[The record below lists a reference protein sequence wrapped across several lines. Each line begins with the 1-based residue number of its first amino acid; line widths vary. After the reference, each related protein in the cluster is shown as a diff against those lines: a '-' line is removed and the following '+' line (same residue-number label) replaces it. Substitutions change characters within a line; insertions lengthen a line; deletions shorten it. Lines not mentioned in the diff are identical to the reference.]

1 MQIITGSCLLCFRKA
16 RLLLSTAVLFF
27 SAFVNEAASQSI
39 RTVYLTKG
47 DTLHNMYLMVS
58 PPDTVKRVAFMFLI
72 PAFNETPA
80 DVPVQTRLPIDA
92 AENGVVTFIPI
103 LATGVT
109 SFAVDDST
117 QRSLKT
123 MIEHCVQA
131 YRLEGLPF
139 YIGGFSLG
147 GTCAVKYAE
156 LAVKDNYAVKPAA
169 VFGVDPPLD
178 FERFYN
184 AAKRNLRLMQGIY
197 QNPELTYFSKRIE
210 EKFGGT
216 PATALQQ
223 YYKYSPYSFSDTSQ
237 SAVKL
242 LRRTPVTF
250 YAEPEVNW
258 WMRNHA
264 FDYTNINVIDEAA
277 MINELHLLGN
287 YRNARLVITE
297 NKGYRMPG
305 KIKNPHSWSIL
316 DPEDLVAWLKTNG
329 KSSR

>member
-1 MQIITGSCLLCFRKA
+1 MANRLAHFRKA
-16 RLLLSTAVLFF
+16 GLLLSLAFLVF
-27 SAFVNEAASQSI
+27 SGFLNEAESQSI

-58 PPDTVKRVAFMFLI
+58 PPDTVKRSGCMFLI
-72 PAFNETPA
+72 PAFNEAPG
-80 DVPVQTRLPIDA
+80 DVLVQTRLPVYA
-92 AENGVVTFIPI
+92 AENGIVTFIPI

-117 QRSLKT
+117 QQSLKA
-123 MIEHCVQA
+123 MIERCVEF
-131 YRLEGLPF
+131 YKLDSLPF

-156 LAVKDNYAVKPAA
+156 LAVKNNYAVKPAA

-178 FERFYN
+178 FERFYD
-184 AAKRNLRLMQGIY
+184 AARRNLRLMKGIY
-197 QNPELTYFSKRIE
+197 QNPELSYFSKRIE

-223 YYKYSPYSFSDTSQ
+223 YYGYSPYSFSDTSQ

-242 LRRTPVTF
+242 LRHTPVTF

-287 YRNARLVITE
+287 YQHARLVVTDD
-297 NKGYRMPG
+297 KGYRMPG

-316 DPEDLVAWLKTNG
+316 DPQDLVGWLKTLG